1 MGAQRVGH
9 DRVTFTFTCTRVVSN
24 VLLCVSTGEGTWR
37 DMIPADSFISMTL
50 QSSAVEEESYLVYS
64 PGMILCL
71 DISPLFT
78 TDLDPFLSK
87 AILILVSHKEI

>member
-1 MGAQRVGH
+1 MPYVCKQG
-9 DRVTFTFTCTRVVSN
+9 T
-24 VLLCVSTGEGTWR
+24 GTWR
-37 DMIPADSFISMTL
+37 DMILADSFVSMIL
-50 QSSAVEEESYLVYS
+50 QSSAVEEEESYLFSKGIS

-71 DISPLFT
+71 GISALFT